1 MPLTLQALR
10 DEIAKNKAFLDTLED
25 TGKEIIADSSED
37 PQVVRDVRGELNKIV
52 SPVEAILRKLAE
64 RQVKLQNA
72 LLRSQEF
79 QVQTDV
85 RLQNLCSVLVLHA
98 FLYLKFHLNFMI
110 KKVGVTVLIFELLAL
125 KAKAKGLFNR
135 LYCCY
140 GSLSCY

>member
-10 DEIAKNKAFLDTLED
+10 DEIAKNKALLDTLED

-52 SPVEAILRKLAE
+52 SPVDAILRKLAE

-79 QVQTDV
+79 QVQTDAHAE
-85 RLQNLCSVLVLHA
+85 NLCSILILHA
-98 FLYLKFHLNFMI
+98 FLYQKFASYH
-110 KKVGVTVLIFELLAL
+110 A
-125 KAKAKGLFNR
+125 
-135 LYCCY
+135 CY
-140 GSLSCY
+140 NLVIPNQWGSPCSFCVVST

>member
-52 SPVEAILRKLAE
+52 SPVEAILRKLTE

-98 FLYLKFHLNFMI
+98 FLYQKFHLNFMI
-110 KKVGVTVLIFELLAL
+110 KKWG
-125 KAKAKGLFNR
+125 
-135 LYCCY
+135 
-140 GSLSCY
+140 

>member
-1 MPLTLQALR
+1 MQDLK
-10 DEIAKNKAFLDTLED
+10 DEISKNKALLDTLED

-52 SPVEAILRKLAE
+52 SPVDAILRKLAE

-85 RLQNLCSVLVLHA
+85 YLENLCSVLVLHES
-98 FLYLKFHLNFMI
+98 LYLKLL
-110 KKVGVTVLIFELLAL
+110 LIMLTTI
-125 KAKAKGLFNR
+125 
-135 LYCCY
+135 C
-140 GSLSCY
+140 